1 MNKKI
6 TLIILL
12 ISTLSFGQSK
22 VDFLKE
28 NRFDLH
34 NQNFDFPENN
44 FKIIGFGALHGS
56 AKTYVA
62 EIKLIE
68 NLHRR
73 NLIDFYVPETNFSQA
88 FFFQKYLETGDII
101 LLKELVLAFQ
111 TIVSQEGSIE
121 TFNHWKNLKKL
132 NDQNP
137 SQKLRIIGFDIIN
150 EYKFPIKH
158 LLHLTE
164 NSTNWEEKKKL
175 ALYFNTV
182 DTNFGLN
189 NKQLQS
195 DLKSF
200 IEDYYKNKILYD
212 SQISDTYVFNHII
225 ENILLNFNEKRDRE
239 KIIYENYLKLK
250 PTYDL
255 ENKKQFMKY
264 GYFHIQKTREANYP
278 SFFTRLIESEI
289 YKREEIITVMSYLT
303 RSAVLWDKIYDENK
317 NYKTFTTEKGFGIGD
332 YWKEYFKGIKSLK
345 KSKISDLTLF
355 KLNLPHS
362 PYNFKTDLVEIK
374 MFLKDYNRTSLKG
387 KNTLQFIDYA
397 LLISNS
403 EAQKPIQE
411 MR

>member
-1 MNKKI
+1 VNKKI

-164 NSTNWEEKKKL
+164 NSTNWEEKKK
-175 ALYFNTV
+175 N
-182 DTNFGLN
+182 
-189 NKQLQS
+189 
-195 DLKSF
+195 
-200 IEDYYKNKILYD
+200 
-212 SQISDTYVFNHII
+212 
-225 ENILLNFNEKRDRE
+225 
-239 KIIYENYLKLK
+239 
-250 PTYDL
+250 
-255 ENKKQFMKY
+255 
-264 GYFHIQKTREANYP
+264 
-278 SFFTRLIESEI
+278 
-289 YKREEIITVMSYLT
+289 
-303 RSAVLWDKIYDENK
+303 
-317 NYKTFTTEKGFGIGD
+317 
-332 YWKEYFKGIKSLK
+332 
-345 KSKISDLTLF
+345 
-355 KLNLPHS
+355 
-362 PYNFKTDLVEIK
+362 
-374 MFLKDYNRTSLKG
+374 
-387 KNTLQFIDYA
+387 
-397 LLISNS
+397 
-403 EAQKPIQE
+403 
-411 MR
+411 

>member
-1 MNKKI
+1 VNKKI

>member
-1 MNKKI
+1 VNKKI

-278 SFFTRLIESEI
+278 SFFTRIIENEI

>member
-1 MNKKI
+1 VNKKI
-6 TLIILL
+6 TLILLL
-12 ISTLSFGQSK
+12 IATLSFGQSK
-22 VDFLKE
+22 LDFLKE

-68 NLHRR
+68 NLQRR

-88 FFFQKYLETGDII
+88 FFFQKYLETGDIN
-101 LLKELVLAFQ
+101 LLEELVLAFQ

-137 SQKLRIIGFDIIN
+137 IRKIQIIGFDIIN

-164 NSTNWEEKKKL
+164 NITNWEEKNKL
-175 ALYFNTV
+175 TLYFNTV

-200 IEDYYKNKILYD
+200 IENYYKNKTLYD
-212 SQISDTYVFNHII
+212 SQITDTYVFNHII

-278 SFFTRLIESEI
+278 SFFTRLIEGEI
-289 YKREEIITVMSYLT
+289 YKREEIITVMCYLT
-303 RSAVLWDKIYDENK
+303 KSAVLWDKIYDENK

-355 KLNLPHS
+355 KLNLPNS

-374 MFLKDYNRTSLKG
+374 MFLKDYNRTNLKG

-403 EAQKPIQE
+403 EAQKPIEE